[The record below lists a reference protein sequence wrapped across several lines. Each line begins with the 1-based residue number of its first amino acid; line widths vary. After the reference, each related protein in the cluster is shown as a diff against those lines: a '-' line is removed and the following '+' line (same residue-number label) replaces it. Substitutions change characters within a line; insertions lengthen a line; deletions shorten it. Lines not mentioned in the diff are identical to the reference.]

1 MASLKQFSM
10 AHIFIALIFGFMLI
24 FTTAVR
30 VMDGGVGVEVCHYL
44 GKCMNNRD
52 CFSQCN
58 KESRTTGVC
67 IPDPNSHEKPMRS
80 RCCCL

>member
-30 VMDGGVGVEVCHYL
+30 VCHYL